1 MISALS
7 QATAHAGQRAKQAAP
22 AQPQPAQQPLP
33 PDDPNGTLPPAP
45 DGSSNNQTQ
54 TTTNN
59 QQPPATPPVIVKQK
73 SLLEKALPWVAAGL
87 VSLGGAV
94 VGSYYLGKNFHE
106 GKVSLH
112 GKKLAE
118 NKDYTSKFLNPL
130 FDIAK
135 ALDEHE
141 KANVDDKA
149 TVATLRTKLGIS
161 QDKEGKP
168 IVWSAHKIPFEG
180 NKGDGV
186 AFSSVEH
193 DEVQAL
199 AVKLPQNIQD
209 LVGTFRSNLESI
221 EVQSNS
227 TTTDEV
233 PSLNVALGFKRNENG
248 SIVPIYYDSKF
259 SNISTGWQVATAK
272 AKDWANKLIKR
283 GEQEEVTKNNK
294 PADTT
299 TEYTGKPRN
308 IEITE

>member
-1 MISALS
+1 MISALSQS
-7 QATAHAGQRAKQAAP
+7 QATAHAGERAKQAVP
-22 AQPQPAQQPLP
+22 AQPQTAKQQLP
-33 PDDPNGTLPPAP
+33 PGDPSATLPPAP
-45 DGSSNNQTQ
+45 DGSNNQSTIFIIKEKPWWQ
-54 TTTNN
+54 
-59 QQPPATPPVIVKQK
+59 
-73 SLLEKALPWVAAGL
+73 KALPWVAAGL
-87 VSLGGAV
+87 VALGGAV

-149 TVATLRTKLGIS
+149 TVATLRQKLGIV
-161 QDKEGKP
+161 QDKEGNS

-199 AVKLPQNIQD
+199 AFKLPQNIQD

-248 SIVPIYYDSKF
+248 SIVPIYDSKF

-283 GEQEEVTKNNK
+283 GKEEVDKNDK
-294 PADTT
+294 PKQDDPDQ
-299 TEYTGKPRN
+299 PRT
-308 IEITE
+308 IEIE